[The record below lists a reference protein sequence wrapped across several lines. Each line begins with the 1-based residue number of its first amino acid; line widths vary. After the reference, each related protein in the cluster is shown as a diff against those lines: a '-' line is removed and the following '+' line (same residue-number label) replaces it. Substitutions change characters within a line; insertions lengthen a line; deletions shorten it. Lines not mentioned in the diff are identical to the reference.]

1 MMKMKNYLSLICIFA
16 LYLALIGI
24 SHGGGKVE
32 RCIICGM
39 DVSKYPHVKYVV
51 TTTDGKKYTTCGV
64 QCGLMLHLQLG
75 DKFKSAT
82 ATGLITHRTIDAKKA
97 WYVHK
102 STVITDMAP
111 GYIAFATKSNAEKF
125 AKGFGGKVVTYDKA
139 LEIKKRESGTK

>member
-1 MMKMKNYLSLICIFA
+1 MKWKNYLPLICVFA
-16 LYLALIGI
+16 LCLALIGI

-39 DVSKYPHVKYVV
+39 DVSKYTHVKYVV

-97 WYVHK
+97 WYVYK

-125 AKGFGGKVVTYDKA
+125 AKGFGGKVVTYDEA
-139 LEIKKRESGTK
+139 LKIKKRESGIR